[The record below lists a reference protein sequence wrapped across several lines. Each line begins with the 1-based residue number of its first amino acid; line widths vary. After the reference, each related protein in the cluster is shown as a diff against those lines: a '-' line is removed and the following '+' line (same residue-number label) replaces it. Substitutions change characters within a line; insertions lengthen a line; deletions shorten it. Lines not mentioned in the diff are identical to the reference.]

1 MNQLNRAVATAL
13 TAIAAAGFA
22 ATSFASQAQA
32 LERQPFVEAES
43 VSLIR
48 TAQGLGIKV
57 FIDPA
62 ECKENISLMGYMT
75 SDGNLVLCAENH
87 GDDLVEFADT
97 IRHEL
102 IHAVQFCIGNR
113 AIFPDQI
120 ETTRDFAQTDLGWD
134 ILGYPAYQW
143 DTEGEAR
150 TLAHIWDE
158 SDVETALTRACT
170 R

>member
-1 MNQLNRAVATAL
+1 MNLLNRVATTAL

-22 ATSFASQAQA
+22 ATSIASQAQA
-32 LERQPFVEAES
+32 LERQSFVEAES
-43 VSLIR
+43 VSLLR
-48 TAQGLGIKV
+48 TAQRLGIKV
-57 FIDPA
+57 FVDPA
-62 ECKENISLMGYMT
+62 ECKKNPKLMGYMT
-75 SDGNLVLCAENH
+75 NSGRLVLCATNH
-87 GDDLVEFADT
+87 GDDLAEFADT

-113 AIFPDQI
+113 VIFPDQI
-120 ETTRDFAQTDLGWD
+120 ETTRGFAQTDLGWD
-134 ILGYPAYQW
+134 ILGYPTDQW

-158 SDVETALTRACT
+158 SDIETALTRACT